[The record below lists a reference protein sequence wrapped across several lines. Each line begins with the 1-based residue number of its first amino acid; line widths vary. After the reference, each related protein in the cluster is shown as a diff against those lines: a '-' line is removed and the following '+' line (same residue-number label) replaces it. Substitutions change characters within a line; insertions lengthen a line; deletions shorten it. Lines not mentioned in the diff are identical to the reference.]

1 MRHYGAMKYN
11 PLKYSLLRCNLLIY
25 NPLIYITLSCIFV
38 AYGCS
43 GKYAPDEDSS
53 GQIRFSVE
61 YPGAKEYP
69 GANGN
74 KMAKEYSAATKVS
87 AEGFES
93 GDVVGLYM
101 TEYEDGKATALNISG
116 NAVNNETLT
125 FDGISWSPK
134 RKIWWTVGTLY
145 DAYGYY
151 PAGEPYSVEAYP
163 FRVAEDQTVE
173 GAYESSDFLWAKA
186 AGVRYPQTV
195 ALKFSHRMSRVVI
208 NLLKGDGFEGDFP
221 DNLSVRIHGV
231 VADALVN
238 LGTGSVVADPRAA
251 KVTVTA
257 RQQSADTYVAI
268 LVPQSLT
275 NRQPLVEI
283 QCDGV
288 SYLVEGRM
296 IFRSGVQHQLNIT
309 LNSNPDKVRVDVG
322 GEVVDWD

>member
-1 MRHYGAMKYN
+1 MKN
-11 PLKYSLLRCNLLIY
+11 VSLIY
-25 NPLIYITLSCIFV
+25 VTLSCV
-38 AYGCS
+38 LAAYGCS
-43 GKYAPDEDSS
+43 GKYVPDDDRS
-53 GQIRFSVE
+53 GEIRFSLE
-61 YPGAKEYP
+61 YPGATEY
-69 GANGN
+69 ANA
-74 KMAKEYSAATKVS
+74 AKCSGVTKAS
-87 AEGFES
+87 AEGFVS

-101 TEYEDGKATALNISG
+101 TEYEDGKAAALNISG

-125 FDGISWSPK
+125 FDGVAWSPA
-134 RKIWWTVGTLY
+134 RKIWWTVGILY
-145 DAYGYY
+145 DAYGYC
-151 PAGEPYSVEAYP
+151 PAGEPSSVAEYP
-163 FRVAEDQTVE
+163 FRIAEDQTVD

-186 AGVRYPQTV
+186 AGVRYSQTV

-208 NLLKGDGFEGDFP
+208 NLLKGDGFEGDLP

-238 LGTGSVVADPRAA
+238 LGTGSVVADARAS

-257 RQQSADTYVAI
+257 RHQSSGTYVAI

-275 NRQPLVEI
+275 SRQPLVEI

-309 LNSNPDKVRVDVG
+309 LGSNPDKVRVDVG
-322 GEVVDWD
+322 GEVLDWD